1 MGLCEVYVA
10 GAGLCL
16 VLLVVVL
23 AISQSAQL
31 NRSAVASYPVSRIS
45 TRHSLCKQA
54 ENHHSLSSRTP
65 GSMEW

>member
-16 VLLVVVL
+16 VLLVVAL
-23 AISQSAQL
+23 AINQSAQL

-45 TRHSLCKQA
+45 TRHSLCKQVETYHA
-54 ENHHSLSSRTP
+54 VTRTP
-65 GSMEW
+65 RSMEW

>member
-23 AISQSAQL
+23 AISHSARL
-31 NRSAVASYPVSRIS
+31 NSSAFASYPVSRIS
-45 TRHSLCKQA
+45 TLHSLCKQV
-54 ENHHSLSSRTP
+54 ENHHAVTRTP
-65 GSMEW
+65 RSMEW